1 MQTLIDPHAFDMPQG
16 LAYLDTAAEGIPPQA
31 ALEANQAYWKAKRM
45 GSPGRPL
52 LYREYDELRNSA
64 ALLLGAPADDIVP
77 LANSSVAL
85 DLLAGG
91 IPWHPG
97 DEVLICDLEFPS
109 NVVVWL
115 QLRDRGV
122 KVIVVP
128 SRDGVI
134 ELQDWLD
141 RLSPR
146 TRIVS
151 VSQVSYKTGTQ
162 LPYLIDLAR
171 HAHAAGALFCL
182 DATQALGRVPVSIE
196 GVDYLVASSY
206 KWMLGPHG
214 LGIVYRSP
222 ALADLL
228 ASSTAGWYSIEEVF
242 HPRRFDTFTAKRSAG
257 QLQAGMPNFPGI
269 FAMRAGIDYIRAIG
283 VPQIDRHL
291 RPLVNALR
299 EGLAGEGL
307 DLLTP
312 PNACYASGIVAF
324 ECAEPER
331 AAAALAGQGV
341 IVWGGDGRVRAS
353 VHLYNTEED
362 IDRCLSAVRTLSLQS
377 ERTAAK

>member
-1 MQTLIDPHAFDMPQG
+1 V
-16 LAYLDTAAEGIPPQA
+16 AYLDTAAEGIPPETALA
-31 ALEANQAYWKAKRM
+31 ANRAYWQAKKM
-45 GSPGRPL
+45 GSPGRPR

-64 ALLLGAPADDIVP
+64 AQLLGAGADDVVP
-77 LANSSVAL
+77 LANASVAL
-85 DLLAGG
+85 DLLAGS
-91 IPWHPG
+91 IEWRPG

-122 KVIVVP
+122 NVVVVP

-134 ELQDWLD
+134 ELSDWVS

-146 TRIVS
+146 TRVVS

-162 LPYLIDLAR
+162 LPYLRELAE
-171 HAHAAGALFCL
+171 HTHAAGALFCV
-182 DATQALGRVPVSIE
+182 DATQALGRVPVSIA

-222 ALADLL
+222 EIGGLL
-228 ASSTAGWYSIEEVF
+228 ATSTAGWYSVEEVF
-242 HPRRFDTFTAKRSAG
+242 HPRRFDTFTAKSSAG

-269 FAMRAGIDYIRAIG
+269 FAMRAGIDCILEAG
-283 VPQIDRHL
+283 VVNIEREL
-291 RPLVNALR
+291 RPLVKALR
-299 EGLAGEGL
+299 TGLAESGL

-312 PNACYASGIVAF
+312 GEEQYASGIVAF

-331 AAAALAGQGV
+331 VAAGLAERGV
-341 IVWGGDGRVRAS
+341 VVWGGDGRIRAS
-353 VHLYNTEED
+353 VHLYNTED
-362 IDRCLSAVRTLSLQS
+362 DVARCLAAVRSMAIQS
-377 ERTAAK
+377 DRAVAK